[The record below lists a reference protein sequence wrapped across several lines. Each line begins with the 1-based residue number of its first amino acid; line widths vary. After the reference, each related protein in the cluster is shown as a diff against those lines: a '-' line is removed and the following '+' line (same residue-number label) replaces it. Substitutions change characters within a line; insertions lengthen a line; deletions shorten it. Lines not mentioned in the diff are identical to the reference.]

1 LEKAVE
7 KMNWLSFWKKKE
19 VEKSIYEKRISCL
32 SRLLD
37 NQRIMNRTEEEF
49 LTVSFAEGNTHNNAL
64 RRLEIYEKDYK
75 NTYEF
80 CESILKPK

>member
-1 LEKAVE
+1 
-7 KMNWLSFWKKKE
+7 MNWLPFWKKE

-37 NQRIMNRTEEEF
+37 NQRIMS
-49 LTVSFAEGNTHNNAL
+49 VSFAEGNTHNNAL

-80 CESILKPK
+80 CESILKPKQ